1 MAKNKKDL
9 LSKSLSGR
17 EKPSDDEI
25 NLIAK
30 EVHGSDD
37 NATKEEKLK
46 GLHVLLP
53 LNDFDQLTRVAKKIG
68 FPKKIIVLQA
78 LRDYFEKHGH

>member
-9 LSKSLSGR
+9 LGASFTPKR
-17 EKPSDDEI
+17 KTRTDEKIKD
-25 NLIAK
+25 
-30 EVHGSDD
+30 V
-37 NATKEEKLK
+37 ATDIHEGKKDIEQDKLK

-53 LNDFDQLTRVAKKIG
+53 LSDFDKLTIASKKLS

-78 LRDYFEKHGH
+78 LRDYFEKHGF

>member
-17 EKPSDDEI
+17 DKPSDEKI
-25 NLIAK
+25 NLIAE
-30 EVHGSDD
+30 EVHKDGGE
-37 NATKEEKLK
+37 APVEEKLK

-53 LNDFDQLTRVAKKIG
+53 QSDFDQLTRVSKKIG